1 MLRKF
6 WQRITSTHVTR
17 QRESFAHMER
27 AMKEEIARLR
37 AENRA
42 LLNSILG
49 IAGIPPIVISEAEA
63 TTEAAMLKYISPS
76 SASDPASSST
86 SFASSTSSISSS
98 SPPRPDKPESPA
110 PKRVRFKP
118 DLRAPRPSGTPHN
131 PAAPRRRSWQQINRM
146 LELASAR
153 KPSPET

>member
-6 WQRITSTHVTR
+6 WQRITSSHATR

-63 TTEAAMLKYISPS
+63 TTEAAMLNIVSPI
-76 SASDPASSST
+76 SASDFAVPSRSAGVSPANLTLPLNLLSRAEEENQNRRRDAGAT
-86 SFASSTSSISSS
+86 NPA
-98 SPPRPDKPESPA
+98 PPRPDKPESPA
-110 PKRVRFKP
+110 PKPIRFKP
-118 DLRAPRPSGTPHN
+118 
-131 PAAPRRRSWQQINRM
+131 
-146 LELASAR
+146 
-153 KPSPET
+153 